1 MKQYVFRTHRLSCGY
16 LNLLNLFLTSYKNN
30 YGKGICLNLYHRI
43 SKKGFSFTLERE
55 RKKGLK
61 QRSSKILQIFF
72 LPKK

>member
-1 MKQYVFRTHRLSCGY
+1 MKQYVFHTHRLSCGY

-30 YGKGICLNLYHRI
+30 YGKGICLNLYQRI
-43 SKKGFSFTLERE
+43 SKKGFSFTLEIE

-72 LPKK
+72 LPNK